1 MEALD
6 KEPTFGGKQS
16 RSMRLWHWSTF
27 IIIMGSLTTVLL
39 AKTLFNTRGN
49 IALVKDSLQENNI
62 TVTDQQARSVSH
74 EFNDLLWHWHTYI
87 GYVLAGLFLFRL
99 IFEFFQPAEQ
109 KLIPALKKALNYL
122 KMPGADKKEMKHYI
136 AVKLLYLF
144 FYFSLFIQTCT
155 GLFMVYSDDVENLK
169 DIRHTT
175 SDIHSVFMWVII
187 TYIVLHIGGVILA
200 ELGKN
205 KGIVSKMINGGK

>member
-1 MEALD
+1 MATAGN
-6 KEPTFGGKQS
+6 EPTFGGKHS
-16 RSMRLWHWSTF
+16 RSMRLWHWGTF
-27 IIIMGSLTTVLL
+27 IIILGSLTTVLL
-39 AKTLFNTRGN
+39 AKTLFSTRGN

-62 TVTDQQARSVSH
+62 VVTDQQARSVSH
-74 EFNDLLWHWHTYI
+74 EFNDLLWHWHIYI

-99 IFEFFQPAEQ
+99 IVEFFQPAEQ
-109 KLIPALKKALNYL
+109 KLISALKKALNYL
-122 KMPGADKKEMKHYI
+122 KMPGADKRGTKHYI
-136 AVKLLYLF
+136 AVKFLYLF

-155 GLFMVYSDDVENLK
+155 GLFMVYSDDVESLK
-169 DIRHTT
+169 ELRHTA

-187 TYIVLHIGGVILA
+187 TYIVMHVGGVILA